1 MWVERYRPA
10 TIEETILPEATK
22 KILKKYVAD
31 GEITGNL
38 LLSGL
43 SGSGKTTAARAMIEE
58 IGGDYLFINAS
69 LDRNIDTLR
78 NTIIEFASK
87 VSMFGGKR
95 KYVILDEADNLNPTS
110 MQPALKAAM
119 EELSGNC
126 TFILTAN
133 HRNKIITPLQGRCA
147 LIEFNQPKGDEKKS
161 MLTQVFHR
169 YAEILDQEA
178 VTYDRKVLMQH
189 IARYFPDMRKAL
201 NELQHYSK
209 SGSIDVG
216 ILSSTA
222 SGSISELFGFIRDKK
237 FTDMRKWV
245 AEHPDVDFNEFAN
258 SFQKIFDDLAPQCL
272 PGVIVELRD
281 ADFQNAFVVNKEIH
295 LVATI
300 TKIMG
305 EIQWK

>member
-58 IGGDYLFINAS
+58 IGGDYIFINAS